1 MKDLFIF
8 VSGSPS
14 VLRVDS
20 GSFRSLLVQS
30 PKKSPKAMMNKIT
43 DGLSEA
49 RRPATPAGAA
59 RMADAAM
66 ERPGGGDLEAEVR
79 IHSAHFT
86 RSCARPQAQACCQQ
100 LLAGPGL

>member
-30 PKKSPKAMMNKIT
+30 PKKSPKAMMNN
-43 DGLSEA
+43 
-49 RRPATPAGAA
+49 
-59 RMADAAM
+59 
-66 ERPGGGDLEAEVR
+66 
-79 IHSAHFT
+79 
-86 RSCARPQAQACCQQ
+86 
-100 LLAGPGL
+100 